1 MTYKELKEILT
12 RNNIPED
19 TTLMSDSGW
28 ECGATD
34 MDGIYYNKKLNVVVF
49 RQDIDSKFEREYTE
63 EKGWKV
69 LL

>member
-28 ECGATD
+28 ECCATD
-34 MDGIYYNKKLNVVVF
+34 MDGIYYNEKLNVVVF

-63 EKGWKV
+63 ENGWKV